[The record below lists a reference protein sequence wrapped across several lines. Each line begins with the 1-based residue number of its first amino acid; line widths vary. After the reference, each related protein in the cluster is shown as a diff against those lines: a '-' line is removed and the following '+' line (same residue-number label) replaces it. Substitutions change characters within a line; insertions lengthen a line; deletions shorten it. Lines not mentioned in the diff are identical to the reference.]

1 MLCREGLLRRDER
14 SPAPAVAAGVAMTDT
29 FVFDIRHS
37 LALQAQYG
45 LRDSIFFP
53 ASSK

>member
-14 SPAPAVAAGVAMTDT
+14 SPAPAVAAGITMTDT
-29 FVFDIRHS
+29 FVFNIRHS
-37 LALQAQYG
+37 LALQAPYG
-45 LRDSIFFP
+45 LGGSIFP